1 MKSRKTPVT
10 IGTTILIV
18 LIVVFTWI
26 MAADPESAVGSFL
39 GGLITAMIVLVIF
52 LVVGNIRSRVTLS
65 EDGIDSV
72 TSAFGKARHY
82 SWSKIRDVTLSG
94 KYYSIVSKDGEW
106 IGSIDTRSAYANE
119 AIAYLKKRKIPFR
132 TEK

>member
-1 MKSRKTPVT
+1 MKSRKTPVM

-26 MAADPESAVGSFL
+26 MAADPESAVGNFL

-65 EDGIDSV
+65 EEGVDSV
-72 TSAFGKARHY
+72 TSAFGKAHHY
-82 SWSKIRDVTLSG
+82 NWSRIRDVTLSG